1 MFKIKLKGSETL
13 QVTCSKSVKQEELLV
28 ELQVKIP
35 FPENHC
41 HLLQCCENTSVHVNA
56 LRLSHKKKLTDTP
69 CEQTPSGNKAHSYS
83 AMVSMVEE
91 FPDFKP
97 HTHGDN

>member
-13 QVTCSKSVKQEELLV
+13 QVTCSKSVKLEV

-56 LRLSHKKKLTDTP
+56 LRLSHKKNLTDTP
-69 CEQTPSGNKAHSYS
+69 CDQTPLETRLIAI
-83 AMVSMVEE
+83 V
-91 FPDFKP
+91 PW
-97 HTHGDN
+97 